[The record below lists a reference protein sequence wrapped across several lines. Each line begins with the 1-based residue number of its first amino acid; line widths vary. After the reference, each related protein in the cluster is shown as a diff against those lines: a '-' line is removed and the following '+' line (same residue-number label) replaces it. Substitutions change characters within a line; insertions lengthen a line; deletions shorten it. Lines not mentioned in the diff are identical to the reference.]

1 VITIIKYFGKMKK
14 NQTII
19 KIVPDYPDV
28 VIGSG
33 TVTESKFQVLNFMNL
48 LYNCIVEEKNYN
60 PIGYSNLRP
69 WTNNLIHEIENLII
83 NEEIS
88 KIYYYDVN
96 KNIYSLIE
104 TIRVNLETSSSN
116 ETRKLCIEI
125 WKNLLKELTKL
136 FDLKYTLKYKN

>member
-1 VITIIKYFGKMKK
+1 MKE
-14 NQTII
+14 NQTVI
-19 KIVPDYPDV
+19 KIVQDYPDV
-28 VIGSG
+28 VIGSR

-48 LYNCIVEEKNYN
+48 VYNCIVEGKDYN
-60 PIGYSNLRP
+60 PMGYSNLRP
-69 WTNNLIHEIENLII
+69 WTDNLIHEIESLIR

-96 KNIYSLIE
+96 KHIYSLIGA
-104 TIRVNLETSSSN
+104 IRVNLETSSSN
-116 ETRKLCIEI
+116 ETKKLCVEI

>member
-1 VITIIKYFGKMKK
+1 M
-14 NQTII
+14 I

-28 VIGSG
+28 AIGSR

-48 LYNCIVEEKNYN
+48 IYNCIVEEKDYN
-60 PIGYSNLRP
+60 PMGYSNLRP
-69 WTNNLIHEIENLII
+69 RSDNLTYEITRFVK

-88 KIYYYDVN
+88 KIYYYDIN
-96 KNIYSLIE
+96 KHIYNLIE
-104 TIRVNLETSSSN
+104 AIRVNLETSSSN

-136 FDLKYTLKYKN
+136 FDLKYTLKYENK

>member
-1 VITIIKYFGKMKK
+1 MKIIKK
-14 NQTII
+14 I
-19 KIVPDYPDV
+19 KIIQNYSDV
-28 VIGSG
+28 VIGSR

-48 LYNCIVEEKNYN
+48 IYDCIVNEKDHNSM
-60 PIGYSNLRP
+60 GYSNLRP
-69 WTNNLIHEIENLII
+69 RLDNLTYEIARLVK

-88 KIYYYDVN
+88 KIYYYDIN
-96 KNIYSLIE
+96 KHIYNLIE
-104 TIRVNLETSSSN
+104 AIRVNLETSSSN

>member
-1 VITIIKYFGKMKK
+1 MKK
-14 NQTII
+14 MI

-28 VIGSG
+28 VIGSR

-48 LYNCIVEEKNYN
+48 IYDCIVNEKDHNST
-60 PIGYSNLRP
+60 GYSNLRP
-69 WTNNLIHEIENLII
+69 RSDNLTYEIARLVK

-88 KIYYYDVN
+88 KIYYYDIN
-96 KNIYSLIE
+96 KHIYNLIE
-104 TIRVNLETSSSN
+104 AIRVNLETSSSN

-136 FDLKYTLKYKN
+136 FDLKYTLKYENK

>member
-1 VITIIKYFGKMKK
+1 M
-14 NQTII
+14 I

-28 VIGSG
+28 VIGSR

-48 LYNCIVEEKNYN
+48 IYDCIVNEKDHNST
-60 PIGYSNLRP
+60 GYSNLRP
-69 WTNNLIHEIENLII
+69 RSDNLTYEIARLVK

-88 KIYYYDVN
+88 KIYYYDIN
-96 KNIYSLIE
+96 KHIYNLIE
-104 TIRVNLETSSSN
+104 AIRVNLETSSSN

-136 FDLKYTLKYKN
+136 FDLKYTLKYENK

>member
-1 VITIIKYFGKMKK
+1 M
-14 NQTII
+14 I

-48 LYNCIVEEKNYN
+48 LYNCIVNEKDHNST
-60 PIGYSNLRP
+60 GYSNLRP
-69 WTNNLIHEIENLII
+69 RSDNLTYEIARLVK

-88 KIYYYDVN
+88 KIYYYDIN
-96 KNIYSLIE
+96 KNVYSLIE
-104 TIRVNLETSSSN
+104 SIRVNLETSSSD

-125 WKNLLKELTKL
+125 WKNILKELTKL
-136 FDLKYTLKYKN
+136 FDLKYTLKYKNK

>member
-1 VITIIKYFGKMKK
+1 MKK

>member
-1 VITIIKYFGKMKK
+1 M
-14 NQTII
+14 I

-28 VIGSG
+28 VIGSR

-48 LYNCIVEEKNYN
+48 LYDCIVNEKDHNST
-60 PIGYSNLRP
+60 GYSNLRP
-69 WTNNLIHEIENLII
+69 RSDNLTYEIARLVK

-88 KIYYYDVN
+88 KIYYYDIN
-96 KNIYSLIE
+96 KHIYNLIE
-104 TIRVNLETSSSN
+104 AIRVNLEISSSN

-136 FDLKYTLKYKN
+136 FDLKYTLKYENK